1 MVDITYK
8 IVPHDKGW
16 AYKLGDTLSETYET
30 PDQAAR
36 QAKSAAARQ
45 KIGDGDAKLAYP
57 TSDGGWNLQPIETD
71 KSGSRL

>member
-1 MVDITYK
+1 MVDITYE

-16 AYKLGDTLSETYET
+16 AYKLGDTLSETYAT

-45 KIGDGDAKLAYP
+45 KIGNGDARLAYP
-57 TSDGGWNLQPIETD
+57 APNGGWKIQSIETD
-71 KSGSRL
+71 RSGSRL